1 MCLACEMDDLWLL
14 YLEQQAQVVKK
25 GAGAADAGSAVPLSA
40 PAQSK
45 SEPASAFICEEPP
58 GE

>member
-14 YLEQQAQVVKK
+14 YLERQAHAAEK
-25 GAGAADAGSAVPLSA
+25 GAADASPATPL
-40 PAQSK
+40 PAIAENK
-45 SEPASAFICEEPP
+45 SEPVSSFICEEPS